1 MTTSGEGFSLPLFL
15 FGGFAMARKKEST
28 VTKTP
33 AKKVTPAKKEA
44 PPQKTRVSY
53 RFAVDVVE
61 KLERLRERGPDVK
74 PYTQTW
80 VIEELIR
87 GAKEPS
93 R

>member
-1 MTTSGEGFSLPLFL
+1 
-15 FGGFAMARKKEST
+15 MARKKEST
-28 VTKTP
+28 VTKKSP
-33 AKKVTPAKKEA
+33 AKKVAPVKKEA